1 MSARMTNTTNKAIVQ
16 IAVALF
22 CVAPSWAALV
32 LPEPIY
38 PNAVQYDD
46 FYSYSSPVLTVL
58 GYEGFDGTAGTGTLD
73 LVLWSHNTVPNDD
86 NGVYVFDPSIA
97 EKKISTIP
105 TSGTWSAPV
114 TELLNYLQI
123 IYDTSIPVFVY
134 DLNQSQNEGDGG
146 VLVNAYM
153 SIVNSATE
161 SVVMSWALD
170 NVIDDQ
176 FDPNGFIYA
185 PPEITF
191 TDYSGVVHTVDSNAG
206 SGKADFLVYAPTMDL
221 SLYDNPDYTF
231 IFRANFMGLNNGA
244 EEVFLT
250 GAYAPTPPATV
261 PEPATLVLFG
271 LAIPALVLGRKIRTR

>member
-1 MSARMTNTTNKAIVQ
+1 MYTTIKKICFTAAMLVLW
-16 IAVALF
+16 A
-22 CVAPSWAALV
+22 APSWAAVL
-32 LPEPIY
+32 LPEPVY

-58 GYEGFDGTAGTGTLD
+58 GYEGFDGTTGTGTLD

-97 EKKISTIP
+97 EKDISTIP
-105 TSGTWSAPV
+105 ASGTWSAPV

-123 IYDTSIPVFVY
+123 IYNTSIPVFVY
-134 DLNQSQNEGDGG
+134 DLNQSQNEGDAG

-153 SIVNSATE
+153 SIINSSTG
-161 SVVMSWALD
+161 STVTSWALD
-170 NVIDDQ
+170 NGMDNN

-191 TDYSGVVHTVDSNAG
+191 TDYSGVVHTVSSNAG
-206 SGKADFLVYAPTMDL
+206 SGKGDFLVYSPTMDL

-231 IFRANFMGLNNGA
+231 TFSANFMGLNNGA

-250 GAYAPTPPATV
+250 GAYAPTPPNPV
-261 PEPATLVLFG
+261 PEPATLALFG
-271 LAIPALVLGRKIRTR
+271 LAIPALALGRRIRGR